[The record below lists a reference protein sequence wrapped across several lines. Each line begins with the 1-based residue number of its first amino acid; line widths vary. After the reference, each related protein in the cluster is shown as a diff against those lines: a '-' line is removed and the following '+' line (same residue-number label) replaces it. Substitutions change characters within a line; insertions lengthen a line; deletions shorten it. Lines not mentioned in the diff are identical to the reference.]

1 MSHGCSVTSIRDQ
14 QPSGRIV
21 FSCSINGVLVAFSM
35 FAACRGGVVVMTK
48 SKFWGLNV
56 LSLSICQ
63 VFPPQLYRN
72 AVTGAFNAMI

>member
-1 MSHGCSVTSIRDQ
+1 MSHGCSLTSIRDQ

-21 FSCSINGVLVAFSM
+21 FSCSIIGVWVAFSM

-56 LSLSICQ
+56 LSVSYTHLTL
-63 VFPPQLYRN
+63 PTK
-72 AVTGAFNAMI
+72 A